1 MEGSRE
7 GEGGREREIIPIL
20 IEEQGSFQCC
30 HLEVELYALPTHM
43 SIFIIYTHPE

>member
-1 MEGSRE
+1 MGE
-7 GEGGREREIIPIL
+7 GESGREREIIP

-30 HLEVELYALPTHM
+30 HLEVELYALPTHI

>member
-1 MEGSRE
+1 MGE

-30 HLEVELYALPTHM
+30 HLEVELYALPIHM